1 MLTYVE
7 HMTGLMNPSGTG
19 KPRSLYGRRGEC
31 AALDELLGQVRSG
44 HGTVLVLFLA
54 DLAPAD

>member
-7 HMTGLMNPSGTG
+7 HMTGLMDPSGTG
-19 KPRSLYGRRGEC
+19 KPRSLYGRRC